1 MITVEEEEEG
11 NVIIWK
17 TECICKTRLEGGII
31 NTETRNSVAFLITT
45 RKLEV
50 VPVFI
55 F

>member
-11 NVIIWK
+11 NVIVWK
-17 TECICKTRLEGGII
+17 TECICKTRLEAGII
-31 NTETRNSVAFLITT
+31 NIETRNSVAFLITM
-45 RKLEV
+45 KLEV